1 MRYLCRDKGQI
12 QRVTSAW
19 SNYKRGVHRLGVC
32 VPARC
37 AQSAASVDPGE
48 SVDEDGDGCAGKG
61 DGQERQGED
70 PVHRFSSR
78 GLGVWNGVLLAS
90 MNHRTDELE
99 ERDKPDRRGAYEC
112 WPAIGAGRW
121 SQQLAPR
128 SAPAGLAAVG
138 QSQYEHQQ
146 PNLEDLVDHPI
157 VTSAHPALSGA
168 QSTRPGSLAGS
179 KRLDSLH
186 HLKPP
191 RGHRGGGGN
200 IRSYP
205 TASAPVRG
213 DSGAA

>member
-1 MRYLCRDKGQI
+1 MGVDV
-12 QRVTSAW
+12 RVCLPPETTVGADLKNGISRTEEVPMNVSPTELGPESALV
-19 SNYKRGVHRLGVC
+19 GL
-32 VPARC
+32 
-37 AQSAASVDPGE
+37 SV
-48 SVDEDGDGCAGKG
+48 
-61 DGQERQGED
+61 
-70 PVHRFSSR
+70 
-78 GLGVWNGVLLAS
+78 
-90 MNHRTDELE
+90 
-99 ERDKPDRRGAYEC
+99 
-112 WPAIGAGRW
+112 
-121 SQQLAPR
+121 
-128 SAPAGLAAVG
+128 VG

-157 VTSAHPALSGA
+157 VASAHPALSGA